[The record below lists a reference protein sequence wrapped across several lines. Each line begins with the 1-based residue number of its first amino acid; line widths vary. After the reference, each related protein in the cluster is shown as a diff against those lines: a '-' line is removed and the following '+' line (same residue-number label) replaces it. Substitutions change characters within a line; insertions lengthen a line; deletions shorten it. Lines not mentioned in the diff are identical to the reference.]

1 MGDCLVAFFM
11 IDMDTRIILKGG
23 TIVRDGKQTKA
34 DVAVCGSVIERIAP
48 EIVPSK
54 EDKVFDCSRK
64 IITVG
69 LVDPT
74 LSPHPTL
81 WRICSSR

>member
-54 EDKVFDCSRK
+54 EDKVFDCSR
-64 IITVG
+64 
-69 LVDPT
+69 
-74 LSPHPTL
+74 
-81 WRICSSR
+81 

>member
-23 TIVRDGKQTKA
+23 TIVREGKQTKA
-34 DVAVCGSVIERIAP
+34 DVAVCGGLIERIAP
-48 EIVPSK
+48 EIVPSN
-54 EDKVFDCSRK
+54 EDKVFDCSGK

-69 LVDPT
+69 LVDLHVHLREPGF
-74 LSPHPTL
+74 
-81 WRICSSR
+81 